1 LAVICYFF
9 IVTLS
14 KHQILGQPVNLS
26 PDYWGWLVDRIN
38 RGINTHVVTMNAE
51 MVMQANQS
59 PELAKILQ
67 QADLIAADGAGIVM
81 ALKLHGIKQQRC
93 AGIDLGARLLQ
104 LAGERGANCPVAL
117 YGGKPEVLP
126 KAVAFWQR
134 QLPGLSIVA
143 QADGYIN
150 QAAQQDLLNQLQQ
163 QQPKIILVALGIPRQ
178 EVWIAQHRQI
188 CPQAIWVGVGG
199 SFDVWS
205 GTKKRAPVIFQKLN
219 LEWLYRLAQEPTRW
233 RRMLALP
240 QFMLLA
246 MAERLQGKSQSNI
259 I

>member
-1 LAVICYFF
+1 
-9 IVTLS
+9 
-14 KHQILGQPVNLS
+14 
-26 PDYWGWLVDRIN
+26 
-38 RGINTHVVTMNAE
+38 
-51 MVMQANQS
+51 
-59 PELAKILQ
+59 
-67 QADLIAADGAGIVM
+67 M

-150 QAAQQDLLNQLQQ
+150 EAAQQDLLNQLQQ

-205 GTKKRAPVIFQKLN
+205 GTKKRAPVVFQKLN

-246 MAERLQGKSQSNI
+246 MAERLQGKSESNI
-259 I
+259 T